1 MRNASVFPAATFNG
15 KRADRVPS
23 RGFVAPTRWVAGNHD
38 IGNKPMADGKGQVSA
53 ERIARYQTLLGAP
66 FYAVDLLPGLRV
78 ILKASGV
85 REAIE
90 AAGAELRYLPPYSP
104 DFNPIENLWSK
115 VKGKLQSL
123 AARGIDTL
131 HDAIAD
137 ALTTVTPADCVGFFR
152 HCGYAATL
160 ERALL

>member
-1 MRNASVFPAATFNG
+1 MRLCFRPRRSTASGPIGYHPGGSLRPRGGSRVTTTSATSRWPMGKAKCRPNG
-15 KRADRVPS
+15 SRATKRCWVRPS
-23 RGFVAPTRWVAGNHD
+23 TPS
-38 IGNKPMADGKGQVSA
+38 ICC
-53 ERIARYQTLLGAP
+53 
-66 FYAVDLLPGLRV
+66 V
-78 ILKASGV
+78 ILHKASGV